1 MNAKAQQEI
10 ERDKFC
16 RILGNAPRVRS
27 ARYSTTEEFAVFTE
41 TFGPPETINRKGE
54 TILFWNFIRR
64 DGTEGFSL
72 VSRPAKVRNAS
83 SQIDVHLVAKTGVRS
98 FWMWTAVRL
107 SAVVNS
113 DEPPLF
119 VNGTKRNF
127 VVARVQ

>member
-1 MNAKAQQEI
+1 MNGKSEQEV

-16 RILGNAPRVRS
+16 RILGRAPRVRGV
-27 ARYSTTEEFAVFTE
+27 RYSTTEEFAVFTE
-41 TFGPPETINRKGE
+41 TFGPPETINRKDA
-54 TILFWNFIRR
+54 TILYWNFLRR

-72 VSRPAKVRNAS
+72 FSRAAKVRNAS

-119 VNGTKRNF
+119 VNGTERNF